1 MEEFKEILGI
11 IAKVGYCLHAI
22 NVFLFFK
29 SYRNKTVAFK
39 IIAFYLLYSLILQL
53 RMSYLASL
61 KEDNLHYGHFYF
73 IGQLVFLSFFFMQEL
88 KNKALSK
95 RIKTYLLFALTAL
108 GIHYYLYPES
118 YEKHNTF
125 EIVVTSFPLLV
136 YCFIFFTKR
145 IGSSNNNFLFFNAGL
160 FLYIL
165 CSTLLFAAGNLKA
178 GIILYIWAFNVVLV
192 IIYQL
197 CILLE
202 WYKNVRPKNEVTSRI

>member
-1 MEEFKEILGI
+1 MISDVSLCIL
-11 IAKVGYCLHAI
+11 AI
-22 NVFLFFK
+22 NAFLFFK

-39 IIAFYLLYSLILQL
+39 IISFYLLYTLILQL
-53 RMSYLASL
+53 RTSYLASL
-61 KEDNLHYGHFYF
+61 KEDNLHYSHFYF
-73 IGQLVFLSFFFMQEL
+73 IGQLVFLSFFFIEEL

-95 RIKTYLLFALTAL
+95 RIKTYLLFALVAL
-108 GIHYYLYPES
+108 GISYYLYPES
-118 YEKHNTF
+118 FYKFNIF
-125 EIVVTSFPLLV
+125 EIVVTSVPLLV

-145 IGSSNNNFLFFNAGL
+145 VGSSNNNFMFFNAGL

-165 CSTLLFAAGNLKA
+165 CSTLLFAAGNVKS

-202 WYKNVRPKNEVTSRI
+202 WYKNVRPKNRVTSRV

>member
-202 WYKNVRPKNEVTSRI
+202 WYKNVRPKNRVTSRV

>member
-1 MEEFKEILGI
+1 MLVEIVKLI
-11 IAKVGYCLHAI
+11 SKISIFILAI

-39 IIAFYLLYSLILQL
+39 IIAFYLLFTLITEL
-53 RMSYLASL
+53 RMSYLSSL
-61 KEDNLHYGHFYF
+61 KELNWHISHFYF

-88 KNKALSK
+88 KNKVLSK
-95 RIKTYLLFALTAL
+95 RIKTYLLFALIAL
-108 GIHYYLYPES
+108 GIYYSLYPES
-118 YEKHNTF
+118 YEKFNTF
-125 EIVVTSFPLLV
+125 EIVVTSIPLLV

-145 IGSSNNNFLFFNAGL
+145 IESSNSNFMFFNAGL

-165 CSTLLFAAGNLKA
+165 CSTLLFVAGNVKA
-178 GIILYIWAFNVVLV
+178 GIKLYIWSFNVVLV

-202 WYKNVRPKNEVTSRI
+202 WYKNVRKPIKS